1 MFTSLTADLMDL
13 QSYTAGSALT
23 YFAPTAA
30 RCSSS
35 SSTCCTGC
43 VSVF

>member
-1 MFTSLTADLMDL
+1 MFTNLTADLMDL
-13 QSYTAGSALT
+13 QSFTTGATQAF
-23 YFAPTAA
+23 FAPTAA

-43 VSVF
+43 LSAV

>member
-1 MFTSLTADLMDL
+1 MFSALTADLMDL
-13 QSYTAGSALT
+13 QSYSTGSSQT